1 LEIYQFIGFGKV
13 AKPKTMKNILLYTL
27 LLLSVT
33 AKSQNII
40 WLSPNADKYQQKPY
54 VSETATLEIEVKIL
68 ASTTPKR
75 DDITILRDGTA
86 ITGKNGEGVMQYTTY
101 TNTVALKNGEQ
112 TIVIQYK
119 DKYGTHKSPPLKVF
133 YAAGKPSLH
142 LFAIG
147 TDPADLQ
154 YTAHDAWD
162 FANAFRG
169 QATGNNALFEKVKV
183 KTLIGEEATAAAM
196 RQMVNSAATDYRVG
210 EIQPQDVVILFVS
223 THGFV
228 DEFDKKLYLKGHDY
242 NAYSNIATSL
252 GYQEI
257 LNMFNRIPCKKLIF
271 LDACYSGAG
280 KRNSNSKAINGAIQQ
295 LSRTQ
300 DGLVTMTSS
309 SEDQVSYED
318 DAWESG
324 AFTEA
329 LLQGLQGKADG
340 SDGSYKNGIISLDEL
355 CTYANATVPQ
365 LVKNKKSEIQ
375 IPNRTRDDLGNLALF
390 AAANFDKNTL
400 PFPKGNTPE
409 PPKPVRN
416 LPNMVFVK
424 GGTFQMGSND
434 GRDNQKTIHSVTL
447 DDFYIGKYEVT
458 VAEFEK
464 FVTATGYETDAE
476 KDGNSRVY
484 TTTWETKV
492 GIYWKHDA
500 KGNLRP
506 RSDYNHPII
515 HVSWNDATAYCK
527 WLQET
532 TGKGYRLPTEAE
544 WEYAARGG
552 NQPKGHKYAGTN
564 DESSLYRYANFADK
578 NIDFDWSVKSQNDNY
593 AYTAPVG
600 KYLSNELG
608 IYNMSGNVWEWCS
621 DWYGSDYYKNSSSN
635 NPQGANSGTYRI
647 LRGGSWSSMPLRCRI
662 AYRNFSAPKNRSY
675 STGFRVVFP

>member
-142 LFAIG
+142 VFAIG
-147 TDPADLQ
+147 TNPADLQ

-169 QATGNNALFEKVKV
+169 QATGSSALFKKVKV

-196 RQMVNSAATDYRVG
+196 RQMVNSAATDYRMG

-228 DEFDKKLYLKGHDY
+228 DEFDKQLYLKGDDY

-280 KRNSNSKAINGAIQQ
+280 KRNSNSKAINDAIQQ

-318 DAWESG
+318 DAWENG

-340 SDGSYKNGIISLDEL
+340 SDGSDKNGIISLDEL
-355 CTYANATVPQ
+355 YTYANTTVPQ

-390 AAANFDKNTL
+390 ATANFDKNTL
-400 PFPKGNTPE
+400 PFPKGNMPE
-409 PPKPVRN
+409 PPKKPNLYILSIGTSPPDVRYMAKDAEDFAN
-416 LPNMVFVK
+416 LYEKQIKLGTK
-424 GGTFQMGSND
+424 GLFEEVTIKKLIGFNAKADDIRKEIDYLYLKGREGYIKSEDIIVIYISAHSKIYDERLYIQGND
-434 GRDNQKTIHSVTL
+434 
-447 DDFYIGKYEVT
+447 YEIGKIRSTAVNYNELVASLNEISCKKLIFLDVCYSGYVKRISKITDIDTDIVTFASSSSSEVSYEHQ
-458 VAEFEK
+458 
-464 FVTATGYETDAE
+464 
-476 KDGNSRVY
+476 
-484 TTTWETKV
+484 TWQN
-492 GIYWKHDA
+492 GA
-500 KGNLRP
+500 F
-506 RSDYNHPII
+506 
-515 HVSWNDATAYCK
+515 
-527 WLQET
+527 
-532 TGKGYRLPTEAE
+532 TEAIL
-544 WEYAARGG
+544 RGLSG
-552 NQPKGHKYAGTN
+552 
-564 DESSLYRYANFADK
+564 RADK
-578 NIDFDWSVKSQNDNY
+578 NKNNIITV
-593 AYTAPVG
+593 
-600 KYLSNELG
+600 NELFFY
-608 IYNMSGNVWEWCS
+608 IETTVPKIVKEETKRQQNPILTR
-621 DWYGSDYYKNSSSN
+621 SN
-635 NPQGANSGTYRI
+635 LGDLPI
-647 LRGGSWSSMPLRCRI
+647 
-662 AYRNFSAPKNRSY
+662 F
-675 STGFRVVFP
+675 VVD